1 MGICVCI
8 FLRLVRLAIK
18 DDNRIIRANRINEAS
33 ATVYKLVVAK
43 LVVYVVQL
51 AVSLIGLFM
60 ITDGKVSEPLYAPVP
75 IPLQST
81 NET

>member
-8 FLRLVRLAIK
+8 FLRLVRHAIK

-60 ITDGKVSEPLYAPVP
+60 ITDGKVSGPL
-75 IPLQST
+75 
-81 NET
+81 

>member
-60 ITDGKVSEPLYAPVP
+60 ITDGKVSGPL
-75 IPLQST
+75 
-81 NET
+81 